1 MSELDNPEV
10 SDRLAKQLLKESP
23 EREGARY
30 KIDLLLASDFSLQ
43 KPSAG
48 IISLWESGRALHG
61 DGDTKLYVC
70 PGRHLGINECEAII
84 PGLAQGHD
92 SSVCANCGRLWK
104 ASELIGEIGYRLP
117 PPKWADVFLR
127 WMHRLNMEAD
137 LRIIYPPDDIRSLAA
152 REQERQRGG
161 ELMEPARARRA
172 TRVYPLKNLIKD
184 TSAGAGIHDRILAFV
199 CA

>member
-1 MSELDNPEV
+1 MHEPIDAP
-10 SDRLAKQLLKESP
+10 LAEKLAQRLLKESP

-30 KIDLLLASDFSLQ
+30 KIDLLLASGFSLQ

-70 PGRHLGINECEAII
+70 PGRHLGVNECEAII

-92 SSVCANCGRLWK
+92 SAVCAKCGRLWK
-104 ASELIGEIGYRLP
+104 SSELIGEVGYRLL

-127 WMHRLNMEAD
+127 WLQRLDMEAD
-137 LRIIYPPDDIRSLAA
+137 LRIIYPPDDIRTLAA

-172 TRVYPLKNLIKD
+172 TRAYPLKNLIKD